1 MVKPIVE
8 IRFPLLGSC
17 PVGNSPVLLVGS
29 IFGEEAAAYSGS
41 EYVYCELGH
50 SKNIFFLALKQKH

>member
-17 PVGNSPVLLVGS
+17 PTGNSPVLLVGLV
-29 IFGEEAAAYSGS
+29 FGEEAAAYSRS
-41 EYVYCELGH
+41 EYIDCELGH
-50 SKNIFFLALKQKH
+50 SKNIFFLALKQRH